1 MQAPLT
7 GLRQEALA
15 KPGSYTHASA
25 SMPGFV
31 IPLPVSVST
40 GRGRGRGRGQGFCTG
55 HHGTSTYS
63 WAGRGRSEHF
73 QMGHCQGLSRLFS
86 SKAARSCLYNRA
98 STSDRGR
105 AGSLHF
111 IHKQAPQGPPKHTPI
126 RCIPNPTSL
135 WQWEDTEKPHTPV
148 YSHSSS
154 IVVLVFANSPS
165 ASKGQLQISTHSTL
179 AATHRRAGCKTF

>member
-1 MQAPLT
+1 MPPPSDLCAWLRSRSNGLPLALGTGMQAPLT

-98 STSDRGR
+98 STSVRGR

-111 IHKQAPQGPPKHTPI
+111 IHQQAPPGAPQAHPYPLY
-126 RCIPNPTSL
+126 S
-135 WQWEDTEKPHTPV
+135 EPHLPV
-148 YSHSSS
+148 AVGRH
-154 IVVLVFANSPS
+154 
-165 ASKGQLQISTHSTL
+165 
-179 AATHRRAGCKTF
+179 